1 MRRASSK
8 RRIASNPQCAECQN
22 NLGVLYGQMGDS
34 VRSEKLFREALENS
48 TGYTQARV
56 NLALILAGRGDLQEA
71 RKDLETALSAE
82 PGNIKALTALGMVQ
96 GRLGEAAAVE
106 TFRKVVKLDPKSPEA
121 HLNLGIAIAGPE
133 SERRGSHR
141 VFKSR

>member
-1 MRRASSK
+1 M
-8 RRIASNPQCAECQN
+8 
-22 NLGVLYGQMGDS
+22 
-34 VRSEKLFREALENS
+34 
-48 TGYTQARV
+48 

-96 GRLGEAAAVE
+96 GRLGEASAAE

-121 HLNLGIAIAGPE
+121 HLNLGIAIAEPNQKEMALVEFSKAVELAPDSAAAHYNKG
-133 SERRGSHR
+133 RLLG
-141 VFKSR
+141 